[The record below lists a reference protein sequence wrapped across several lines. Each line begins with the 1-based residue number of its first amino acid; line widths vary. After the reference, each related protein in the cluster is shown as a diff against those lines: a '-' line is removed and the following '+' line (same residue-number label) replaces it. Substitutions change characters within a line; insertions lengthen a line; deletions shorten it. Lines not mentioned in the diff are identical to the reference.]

1 MDKSGEERQAEQS
14 AQWKHDVDLSE
25 ENRNDKKEEM
35 KNREEGTGKR
45 KRKEGVGRGKERS
58 YSKRKWT
65 EIKKRTLVDG
75 KGDGEEG
82 RESGSRK
89 D

>member
-35 KNREEGTGKR
+35 KNREEGTGEEEE
-45 KRKEGVGRGKERS
+45 EGGRGE
-58 YSKRKWT
+58 
-65 EIKKRTLVDG
+65 G
-75 KGDGEEG
+75 KGTQLQ
-82 RESGSRK
+82 
-89 D
+89 